1 MIDGD
6 EQRFL
11 SHLGGTVRIMKHN
24 IEPAG
29 EIRRFIEQFG
39 LASSPYFEGP
49 QAECPICSGAINQLA
64 LTLDLTGYDELACG
78 DCGAVLAA

>member
-1 MIDGD
+1 
-6 EQRFL
+6 
-11 SHLGGTVRIMKHN
+11 MKHN

-29 EIRRFIEQFG
+29 EIRRFIEQLG
-39 LASSPYFEGP
+39 LAFSPYFEGP
-49 QAECPICSGAINQLA
+49 QTECPICSGAIDQLA